1 MTVYEAVQPF
11 AAESTEL
18 TTLLQS
24 YERDYQLSRELLTNP
39 ERDLGDIR
47 DAEKALGDSAITE
60 IDGDIIRGEDGEKLD
75 MSRDKMQLSFEG
87 AGGLELEVAT
97 IDRPDTREGEIT
109 ITEKQQQIAAK
120 KTEIS
125 NLQNQ
130 ADSFRELAGS
140 LSSENPD
147 QFDSE
152 DAQARLVRQLLRRFP
167 DLAQLAPL
175 AEATDTGAEFLRAI
189 SGFFEAEAENADRLV
204 TVRRAEI
211 AELRQ
216 DIGKLQAQIDAKRR
230 LAAEKIRDQKERV
243 RATQALYERLGVSE
257 TIAKLKP
264 LLARISPM
272 SPLVLTDG
280 TVVSGINLSTLKIT
294 SDRTPGEGGADDFRA
309 QAVLAEII
317 NMAL

>member
-1 MTVYEAVQPF
+1 MTVYEALQPF
-11 AAESTEL
+11 ASESTEL

-39 ERDLGDIR
+39 DRDLGDIR
-47 DAEKALGDSAITE
+47 DAEMALGDSAITE

-75 MSRDKMQLSFEG
+75 MSGDQVQLSFEG

-97 IDRPDTREGEIT
+97 IDRPDTREGEIS
-109 ITEKQQQIAAK
+109 ITEKQQQITAK
-120 KTEIS
+120 EAEIL
-125 NLQNQ
+125 NLQNK
-130 ADSFRELAGS
+130 ADSFREMAGN

-167 DLAQLAPL
+167 DMAQLAPL
-175 AEATDTGAEFLRAI
+175 AEATDTGAEFLATI
-189 SGFFEAEAENADRLV
+189 TEFFETEAESADRLV
-204 TVRRAEI
+204 TVRRSEI

-216 DIGKLQAQIDAKRR
+216 DIGKLQAQVDAKRR

-264 LLARISPM
+264 LLSRISPM

-280 TVVSGINLSTLKIT
+280 TVVSGVNLSTLKIT

>member
-1 MTVYEAVQPF
+1 MNDRNYPHAHSAQ
-11 AAESTEL
+11 ATEL
-18 TTLLQS
+18 S
-24 YERDYQLSRELLTNP
+24 DAAVYPLS
-39 ERDLGDIR
+39 
-47 DAEKALGDSAITE
+47 
-60 IDGDIIRGEDGEKLD
+60 
-75 MSRDKMQLSFEG
+75 
-87 AGGLELEVAT
+87 
-97 IDRPDTREGEIT
+97 
-109 ITEKQQQIAAK
+109 KQQQIAAK
-120 KTEIS
+120 ETEIS
-125 NLQNQ
+125 NLQNK
-130 ADSFRELAGS
+130 ADSFRDLSGS
-140 LSSENPD
+140 LSTENPD

-167 DLAQLAPL
+167 DMTQLAPL
-175 AEATDTGAEFLRAI
+175 AEATDTGTEFLRAI
-189 SGFFEAEAENADRLV
+189 TGFFEAEAENADRLI

-211 AELRQ
+211 VELRQ

-272 SPLVLTDG
+272 SPLMLTDG
-280 TVVSGINLSTLKIT
+280 TVVSGINPSTLKTT

-309 QAVLAEII
+309 QAVLGEII